1 MTKRRRNQRKNKR
14 SKPKGRSQSNISAA
28 RSPAIRDI
36 LSRASILHRSGR
48 HAEARPLYQQVLT
61 IDPENAYAHFG
72 LGQCVGRLGNTD
84 KGIRLARRAVELD
97 PNNAQY
103 QVSLADLLFSAV
115 RIDESMQAARK
126 ALEVDSQ
133 SVSAR
138 CVLASGLERHQ
149 EIREGIHI
157 LLQAENISPRDVYV
171 QTLLARLERRNKDY
185 RSALRRLENIMG
197 RPGVEAEYR
206 RRALFELASVLDRLG
221 EYEKAYQAID
231 EYGRLTLET
240 PQAQR
245 LNPRARPARIASY
258 KAGMTPELLANW
270 TTTHYEKCRPA
281 PVFLVGFPR
290 SGTTMTEQIL
300 AAHSRIQTS
309 DEQPYVNLMRS
320 AWVRMV
326 EGSDDVRRMFD
337 RLTIEGA
344 CELRRLYWNAVDN
357 DFPQLKPETI
367 FIDKLPL
374 NLIDIGLI
382 NVIFPDAKVIVALR
396 DPRDVC
402 LSCLMQDFALN
413 NAMIHFCRLEDTAAF
428 YEQVMGFYLAVR
440 DILTVAKIEI
450 RYEDTVTDLESQARR
465 VFEFLGAEW
474 EPETLRFYEK
484 ARTRT
489 ISTPSFEAVAQPVHR
504 SAIGRWRHYRQF
516 FGPILPRLAPYVRA
530 FGYDDDA

>member
-1 MTKRRRNQRKNKR
+1 MTKRRRNQRK
-14 SKPKGRSQSNISAA
+14 SKGSKMKGASRANTTAV
-28 RSPAIRDI
+28 RSPAIRDM
-36 LSRASILHRSGR
+36 LSRASIFHRSGH
-48 HAEARPLYQQVLT
+48 HADARSLYQQVLS

-72 LGQCVGRLGNTD
+72 LGQCVGRLGNID
-84 KGIRLARRAVELD
+84 EGIRLTKRAVELD
-97 PNNAQY
+97 PNNASY
-103 QVSLADLLFSAV
+103 HVSLADLLFSAV
-115 RIDESMQAARK
+115 RIDKSMEEARK
-126 ALEVDSQ
+126 ALEVDSR

-149 EIREGIHI
+149 EIEEGIRI
-157 LLQAENISPRDVYV
+157 LLQAENIAPRDVYV

-185 RSALRRLENIMG
+185 RSALQRLENIMN
-197 RPGVEAEYR
+197 RSDIEAEYR

-221 EYEKAYQAID
+221 EYKKAYQAID

-240 PQAQR
+240 PQARR
-245 LNPRARPARIASY
+245 LNRQARPARIASY
-258 KAGMTPELLANW
+258 KAGITRDLLTNW
-270 TTTHYEKCRPA
+270 TMTHYEEFRPA

-326 EGSDDVRRMFD
+326 GGSDEVRGMFD
-337 RLTIEGA
+337 RLTIDGA
-344 CELRRLYWNAVDN
+344 CELRRLYWNAVDK
-357 DFPQLKPETI
+357 DFQQLMPETI

-413 NAMIHFCRLEDTAAF
+413 NAMIHFCRLKDTAAF

-465 VFEFLGAEW
+465 VLEFLQAEW

-504 SAIGRWRHYRQF
+504 GAIGRWRNYRPF
-516 FGPILPRLAPYVRA
+516 FEPVLPQLAPFVQA